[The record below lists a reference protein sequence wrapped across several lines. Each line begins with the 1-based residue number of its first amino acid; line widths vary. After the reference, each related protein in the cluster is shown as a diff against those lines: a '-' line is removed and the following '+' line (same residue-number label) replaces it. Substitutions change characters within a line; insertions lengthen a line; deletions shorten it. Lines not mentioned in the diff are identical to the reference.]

1 VSLLGT
7 WHQRHGLPAPT
18 YQLLRRAEL
27 QEGWLRC
34 PFDPAHTVPPDRYR
48 AHLQKCRMSRD
59 PQGLLRVCP
68 FDEAH
73 IVARVRSHPEREREC
88 VCVCLCLCVC
98 VCVCLS
104 LSLSV
109 RVCVCV

>member
-1 VSLLGT
+1 MSLLGA

-48 AHLQKCRMSRD
+48 AHLQKCRMSHD

-73 IVARVRSHPEREREC
+73 IVNKVRGGCAHTLWTGETDMGGTPSPRHTCRERGWSC
-88 VCVCLCLCVC
+88 M
-98 VCVCLS
+98 S
-104 LSLSV
+104 SG
-109 RVCVCV
+109 